1 MLDRSQVLIIEDD
14 PVLGPSLLQRLRLEG
29 FAPRLAPTGEAALK
43 EFRRN
48 PPLAV
53 VSDIR
58 LPDMSG
64 EDVFFGMLKTV
75 GLVPVYFVTAFGEI
89 DQAVRLI
96 KAGAKDYLTKPVDA
110 DALVDMLKA
119 AIRQADRQPKD
130 TTAAGENGALAETEQ
145 SPAMRKA
152 GRILAKFA
160 RSDMP
165 VLLRGETGVGKEVA
179 ARRLHALSRPED
191 SPFVAVNCAAIPGDL
206 MESTLFGHEKGAFT
220 GATARKPGLAELA
233 GEGSLFLDEV
243 AELPP
248 DLQAKL
254 LRLIQE
260 GRFLPLGAASELSF
274 RGRIIAATHADIE
287 ARIAEGRFREDLFYR
302 INVLELTLPPL
313 RERAEDLP
321 HLAAALLEEANARLQ
336 GAVKILPPQALAA
349 LQSHDWPGNVR
360 ELRNRIERAVV
371 MAESEELSPD
381 DLFPERQFGRS
392 AEPEPAAGALQDTA
406 RDAIRKRVQAA
417 LEATGGNQTEAARL
431 LGVSRTTVWKYAR

>member
-1 MLDRSQVLIIEDD
+1 MPDRLQVLIIEDD

-48 PPLAV
+48 PPAVV

-64 EDVFFGMLKTV
+64 EDMFFAMLETA
-75 GLVPVYFVTAFGEI
+75 GLLPVYFVTAFGEI

-96 KAGAKDYLTKPVDA
+96 KAGAKDYLTKPVDT
-110 DALVDMLKA
+110 DALVDMLRNATQGARPSMPDAGDASGVTARADTERSA
-119 AIRQADRQPKD
+119 AMRQAARV
-130 TTAAGENGALAETEQ
+130 
-145 SPAMRKA
+145 
-152 GRILAKFA
+152 LAKFA
-160 RSDMP
+160 RSDLP

-191 SPFVAVNCAAIPGDL
+191 SPFVAVNCAAIPAEL

-260 GRFLPLGAASELSF
+260 CRFLPLGAAAEASF
-274 RGRIIAATHADIE
+274 RGRIIAATHAEIE

-302 INVLELTLPPL
+302 INVLELILPPL

-321 HLAAALLEEANARLQ
+321 HLAAALLDEANARLQ
-336 GAVKILPPQALAA
+336 EPPKTMLPETLAA

-371 MAESEELSPD
+371 MAEGVAISPE
-381 DLFPERQFGRS
+381 DLFPERLHKKA
-392 AEPEPAAGALQDTA
+392 AEPECAPAALQDTA
-406 RDAIRKRVQAA
+406 RDAVRKRVQAA